1 MKDELIKILPDLKQA
16 VEQGIAYAGD
26 LFNRAVSYYTI
37 LSIIGIVAGML
48 LLIAT
53 IVGIVKLYKYIK
65 KEYALDEEPAALFL
79 LFIIPIIISIVLL
92 CVNIDA
98 YLQLKFIP
106 EIYILQLITN

>member
-1 MKDELIKILPDLKQA
+1 MKEELIKILPDLKQA

-37 LSIIGIVAGML
+37 LSIIGIVVGGLCMLGTLFGFYKMVKWFKNSDRDDELDPAWTL
-48 LLIAT
+48 LLLPTLIT
-53 IVGIVKLYKYIK
+53 V
-65 KEYALDEEPAALFL
+65 
-79 LFIIPIIISIVLL
+79 IILIESI
-92 CVNIDA
+92 NA